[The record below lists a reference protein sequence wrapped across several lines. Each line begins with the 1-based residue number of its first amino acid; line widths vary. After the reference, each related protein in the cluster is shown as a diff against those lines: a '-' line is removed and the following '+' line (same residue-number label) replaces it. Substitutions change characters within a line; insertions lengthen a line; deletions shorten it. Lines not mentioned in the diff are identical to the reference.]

1 MLFRSALG
9 DSLSPRT
16 FVDDITVPVFLAG
29 AWQDE
34 QTGADFA
41 TMIPRFTGTDHLYV
55 DMVNGLHTESLSP
68 RILARTLEFLQLYVG
83 KHVPDLTFAN
93 GLGPVLGNAIWGVST
108 FGPFENRFAGMTYD
122 QALAAFEA
130 DRKSTRLN
138 SSHSQQ
144 SRMPSSA

>member
-1 MLFRSALG
+1 MCSSDLDWTRQRVEQARPYGQQWTRDRADGGDLECANNQLMRLQNPDLVAETEATPFYTAALG

-41 TMIPRFTGTDHLYV
+41 TMIPQFTGTDHLYV

-68 RILARTLEFLQLYVG
+68 RILARTL
-83 KHVPDLTFAN
+83 H
-93 GLGPVLGNAIWGVST
+93 I
-108 FGPFENRFAGMTYD
+108 
-122 QALAAFEA
+122 
-130 DRKSTRLN
+130 
-138 SSHSQQ
+138 
-144 SRMPSSA
+144 